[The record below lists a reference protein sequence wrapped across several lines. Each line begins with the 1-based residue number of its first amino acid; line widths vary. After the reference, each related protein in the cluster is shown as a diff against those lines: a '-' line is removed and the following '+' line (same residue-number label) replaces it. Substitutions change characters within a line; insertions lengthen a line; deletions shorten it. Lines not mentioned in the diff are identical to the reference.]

1 MDQYTIGGADAGKRI
16 DRFMEEKRKDLS
28 RIAILKALRLKKI
41 KRNGKRADGRDR
53 LEAGDVVT
61 SYVLHREEKER
72 PLRTDGFTLI
82 YEDQRLMIVNKKA
95 GLLSEDLTGKVKETL
110 EEEVRA
116 YLAPKGETARL
127 CHRLDFNTAG
137 LVILAKDAESLAVM
151 NEAIR
156 ERQVHKKYLCVV
168 IGHPRP
174 KQGTLIH
181 YLFKDARKNRVYLS
195 ETAGKG
201 ARLAVMKYRVLA
213 EKTGLSLVEC
223 DLVTG
228 RTHQIR
234 SQMAAIGCPL
244 LGDDKYGSKQA
255 NKSYGER
262 RQLLLSYRLSF
273 DFPGASHCLA
283 YLDGRSFT
291 LREVDFRKKYFEQ

>member
-28 RIAILKALRLKKI
+28 RITILKALRLKKI

-61 SYVLHREEKER
+61 SYVLRREEKER

-82 YEDQRLMIVNKKA
+82 YEDRRIVIVNKKA
-95 GLLSEDLTGKVKETL
+95 GLLSEDLTGKVKDTL

-116 YLAPKGETARL
+116 YLTPKGETARL
-127 CHRLDFNTAG
+127 CHRLDFNPAG
-137 LVILAKDAESLAVM
+137 LVILAKDEESLAVM

-156 ERQVHKKYLCVV
+156 QRQVHKKYLCVV

-174 KQGTLIH
+174 EQGTLTH

-213 EKTGLSLVEC
+213 EMAGLSLVEC

-262 RQLLLSYRLSF
+262 RQLLLSYQLTF
-273 DFPGASHCLA
+273 DFHGTGRALS
-283 YLDGRSFT
+283 YLDGQSFT
-291 LREVDFRKKYFEQ
+291 APYADFRKKYFGK

>member
-61 SYVLHREEKER
+61 SYVLRREETER

-82 YEDQRLMIVNKKA
+82 YEDRRIVIVNKKA
-95 GLLSEDLTGKVKETL
+95 GLLSEDLTGKVKDTL

-137 LVILAKDAESLAVM
+137 LVILAKDEESLAVM

-174 KQGTLIH
+174 DQGTLTH
-181 YLFKDARKNRVYLS
+181 YLFKDARKNQVYLS

-213 EKTGLSLVEC
+213 EKAGLSLVEC

-262 RQLLLSYRLSF
+262 RQLLLSYQLTF
-273 DFPGASHCLA
+273 DFHGAGRSLS
-283 YLDGRSFT
+283 YLDGQSFT
-291 LREVDFRKKYFEQ
+291 VPQADFRKKYFGK

>member
-28 RIAILKALRLKKI
+28 RVAILKALRLKKI
-41 KRNGKRADGRDR
+41 KRNGKRAEGRDR

-61 SYVLHREEKER
+61 SYVLRREEKER
-72 PLRTDGFTLI
+72 PLRTDGFTLV
-82 YEDQRLMIVNKKA
+82 YEDPRILIVNKKA
-95 GLLSEDLTGKVKETL
+95 GLLSEDLTGKVKDTL

-116 YLAPKGETARL
+116 YLSRTGETARL
-127 CHRLDFNTAG
+127 CHRLDYNTAG
-137 LVILAKDAESLAVM
+137 LVILAKDRESLAVM

-156 ERQVHKKYLCVV
+156 QRQVHKTYLCAVL
-168 IGHPRP
+168 GRPRP
-174 KQGTLIH
+174 DQGTLTQ
-181 YLFKDARKNRVYLS
+181 YLFKDAKKNRVYLS
-195 ETAGKG
+195 DTFVKG
-201 ARLAVMKYRVLA
+201 SKLAVMKYRVLSV
-213 EKTGLSLVEC
+213 KDGLSLVAC

-234 SQMAAIGCPL
+234 SQMASMGCPL

-262 RQLLLSYRLSF
+262 RQLLVSYRLTF
-273 DFPGASHCLA
+273 DFHGAAHCLA

-291 LREVDFRKKYFEQ
+291 LSQVDFRKKYFGK

>member
-61 SYVLHREEKER
+61 SYVLRREEKER

-82 YEDQRLMIVNKKA
+82 YEDRRIVIVNKKA
-95 GLLSEDLTGKVKETL
+95 GLLSEDLTGKVKDTL

-137 LVILAKDAESLAVM
+137 LVILAKDEESLAVM

-156 ERQVHKKYLCVV
+156 QRQVHKKYLCVV

-174 KQGTLIH
+174 EQGTLTH

-213 EKTGLSLVEC
+213 EKAGLSLVEC

-262 RQLLLSYRLSF
+262 RQLLLSYQLTF
-273 DFPGASHCLA
+273 DFHGTGRALS
-283 YLDGRSFT
+283 YLDGQSFT
-291 LREVDFRKKYFEQ
+291 APYADFRKKYFGK